1 MVREETYSEITKDI
15 KILEKET
22 AKLMAEIFET

>member
-22 AKLMAEIFET
+22 VKLMAEIFET